1 MELESRLLV
10 SRGCREGEMEMS
22 AHGYG
27 VSFWSNENVVVMV
40 ANSGENILNTT
51 ELYAFGNHEF
61 WGM

>member
-1 MELESRLLV
+1 
-10 SRGCREGEMEMS
+10 MEMS